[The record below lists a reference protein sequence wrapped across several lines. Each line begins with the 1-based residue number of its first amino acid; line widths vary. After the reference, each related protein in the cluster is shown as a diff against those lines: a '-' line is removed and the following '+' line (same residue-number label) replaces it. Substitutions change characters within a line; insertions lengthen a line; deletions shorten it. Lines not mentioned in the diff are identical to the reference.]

1 MTALGDT
8 LAASLEIS
16 PQTAARTKSTG
27 EALGL
32 VRLTVLMGLTS
43 GRPEIT
49 VGLIDGP
56 VARDHP
62 DLASDR
68 LCHIPGN
75 SNTAATKAD
84 GQAHTHGTFVAGMLS
99 ARRGSAAP
107 AICPDCTLLV
117 RPIFGEATAAESGMP
132 SATPE
137 ELGAAIIECVE
148 AGARVLNLSL
158 ALGQPSSKREDALEE
173 ALNHAARRGAIV
185 VAAAGNQGTI
195 GSSAITR
202 HPSVIPV
209 VACDFLGRPLG
220 ASNLAGSIGKRG
232 LSAPGDRITSL
243 GPDGEAL
250 TLSGTSFAVPFVTGA
265 VALLWSAFPSSTAA
279 ELRSAITQS
288 QFRRRTSVVPP
299 LLDALA
305 AYHAMVVG
313 HVGG

>member
-1 MTALGDT
+1 MAVAVETSTLSPIDVVNLG
-8 LAASLEIS
+8 LLM
-16 PQTAARTKSTG
+16 ART
-27 EALGL
+27 A
-32 VRLTVLMGLTS
+32 
-43 GRPEIT
+43 GRPEVK

-56 VARDHP
+56 VVGGHP
-62 DLASDR
+62 DLVDAR
-68 LCHIPGN
+68 IHQIPG
-75 SNTAATKAD
+75 SSRGMDARAD
-84 GQAHTHGTFVAGMLS
+84 ESARMHGTFVAGMLS

-117 RPIFGEATAAESGMP
+117 RPIFGEAIAADGGAP

-173 ALNHAARRGAIV
+173 ALNYAARRGAIV

-209 VACDFLGRPLG
+209 VACDILGRPLG
-220 ASNLAGSIGKRG
+220 ASNLAGSIGRHG
-232 LSAPGDRITSL
+232 LSAPGERITSI
-243 GPDGEAL
+243 GHEGDTL

-265 VALLWSAFPSSTAA
+265 VALLWSAFPISPAA
-279 ELRSAITQS
+279 EVRVAVTQS
-288 QFRRRTSVVPP
+288 LRGGRTSIAPP
-299 LLDALA
+299 LLDASA
-305 AYHAMVVG
+305 AYHAMAVG
-313 HVGG
+313 HAGG